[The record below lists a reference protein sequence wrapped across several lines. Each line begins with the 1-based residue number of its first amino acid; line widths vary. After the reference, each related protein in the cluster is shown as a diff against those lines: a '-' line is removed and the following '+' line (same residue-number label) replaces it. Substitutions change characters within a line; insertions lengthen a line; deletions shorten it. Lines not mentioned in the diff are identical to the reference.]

1 MKITRGN
8 AMRFWEA
15 CYGNARYAED
25 FHGNLMCKEGY
36 GDTEFYIVERGRKIY
51 CGWNI
56 HHILP
61 AAHGGTNAKVN
72 LLCTNI
78 ITNEEAE
85 DKITFWIDNILYQV
99 HRIPETKEYE
109 IIKIS

>member
-1 MKITRGN
+1 MRITKGN
-8 AMRFWEA
+8 AMRFWEE
-15 CYGNARYAED
+15 CYGNARYVED

-36 GDTEFYIVERGRKIY
+36 GDTEFYIVERRRKSY

-61 AAHGGTNAKVN
+61 VAHGGTNARAN